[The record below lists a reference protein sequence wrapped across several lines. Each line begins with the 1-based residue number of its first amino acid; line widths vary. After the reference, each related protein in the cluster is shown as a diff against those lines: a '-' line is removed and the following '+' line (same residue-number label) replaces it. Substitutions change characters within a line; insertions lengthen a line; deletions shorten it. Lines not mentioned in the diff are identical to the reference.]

1 MSKGTGTK
9 LHFYQ
14 GKQYFCTTEQ
24 MTKIVAR
31 DVVKQACETREG
43 TGPIV
48 IGTNQQK
55 EDFLNELTQKVA
67 KDLVMYVK

>member
-1 MSKGTGTK
+1 
-9 LHFYQ
+9 
-14 GKQYFCTTEQ
+14 

-31 DVVKQACETREG
+31 DVVKQACETRGG